1 MSSEQLDAST
11 KPHYHAH
18 PDDPIALLGE
28 IDEQSRTIDRAELA
42 SYVQA
47 PPESSEDRA
56 RIAQL
61 VEHLTFNQEVP
72 GSNPGARTK
81 INRDNNKIWGTLGR
95 FKPPFF
101 FGVAM
106 GVAIRTVSV

>member
-11 KPHYHAH
+11 NPHYHAH

-28 IDEQSRTIDRAELA
+28 SDEQSRTIDRAEPA

-47 PPESSEDRA
+47 PPASSEDRA

-61 VEHLTFNQEVP
+61 VEHLTFNLIHHILI
-72 GSNPGARTK
+72 GAHSSPK
-81 INRDNNKIWGTLGR
+81 PLIFYR
-95 FKPPFF
+95 FLSIL
-101 FGVAM
+101 VA
-106 GVAIRTVSV
+106 

>member
-11 KPHYHAH
+11 KLQYHAH

-47 PPESSEDRA
+47 PPASPEDRA

-61 VEHLTFNQEVP
+61 VEHLTFNLIHHILI
-72 GSNPGARTK
+72 GAHPSSK
-81 INRDNNKIWGTLGR
+81 PLIFWGFLSIL
-95 FKPPFF
+95 
-101 FGVAM
+101 VA
-106 GVAIRTVSV
+106 